1 MQEDDLQRLFRERRL
16 LRIGPEMS
24 LYIQRMLHSEAA
36 GAIPVIGA
44 DARTGVAQRQSVD
57 LAELREAVGTHCPM
71 QAPRFS

>member
-1 MQEDDLQRLFRERRL
+1 MREDDLQRLFRERRM

-24 LYIQRMLHSEAA
+24 LYVHRMLHSDST

-57 LAELREAVGTHCPM
+57 LAELRDALGSPLPM
-71 QAPRFS
+71 EAPRFS